1 MMSKSYSVGD
11 LMSIYYENEFLAV
24 EDVVLPQFSAKHNRK
39 MKRVFDVFAKK
50 QTSVYN
56 QPVSTTAKRPLNIR
70 KRILI
75 AAIIIVCLAL
85 LTGCVIAF
93 ISSSF
98 RGTVYNDNTY
108 LFAFDV
114 GDSPTVIEEE
124 YMLSVVPEGYKLY
137 KSSSSSIDKFAVYRN
152 NDNKELIFK
161 QTVKSKYNSHI
172 NTEGYDI
179 EEIFVNECDAIC
191 VEYERKKGISSVV
204 IWNNDEY
211 ILELNG
217 DFTKK
222 ELINLANINE
232 IKSF

>member
-1 MMSKSYSVGD
+1 MSKSYSVGD
-11 LMSIYYENEFLAV
+11 LMSMYYENEFLAV

-39 MKRVFDVFAKK
+39 MKMAFDVFAKK
-50 QTSVYN
+50 QTSAYN
-56 QPVSTTAKRPLNIR
+56 QPVSTTVKSSLNIR

-85 LTGCVIAF
+85 VTGCVIAF
-93 ISSSF
+93 ISNSF

-124 YMLSVVPEGYKLY
+124 YMLSIVPEGYELTEII
-137 KSSSSSIDKFAVYRN
+137 SSNINRFIIYENSH
-152 NDNKELIFK
+152 NKEFVFK

-179 EEIFVNECDAIC
+179 EEIFVNGCDAIC
-191 VEYERKKGISSVV
+191 VEYEGKKGISSVV

-211 ILELNG
+211 ILELYG
-217 DFTKK
+217 DFAKK

-232 IKSF
+232 NRSF